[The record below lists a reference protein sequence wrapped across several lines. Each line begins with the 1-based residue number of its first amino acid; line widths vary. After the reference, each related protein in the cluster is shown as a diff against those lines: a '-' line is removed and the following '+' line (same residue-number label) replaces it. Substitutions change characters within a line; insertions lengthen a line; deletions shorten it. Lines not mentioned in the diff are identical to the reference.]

1 MSSSLTVLAMA
12 FALVVVALQKSDSSD
27 SQTSA
32 QYATQ
37 DGYERHK
44 QAAIRINDLAGR
56 IHSDA
61 DADVFVSEIAGL
73 FAKELPPVWADGG
86 SLHRIAHAE
95 YEAASHPERLISEQR
110 IVDVW
115 NEYVREIGAPDEAVV
130 SAAEIH
136 NLRDGGFTVAR
147 LMWARG
153 IQTIWTMPNVYA
165 LGADGKVADGCRA
178 VEVIRVIHDLDGLFQ
193 NLRSARDRVRRGVV
207 PSEEVKRHVEGLNSR
222 PQATTRLVAHADTN
236 PVRPAEQRYVQE
248 HGSRAYEQLLKHL
261 FDQLFPS
268 E

>member
-1 MSSSLTVLAMA
+1 MPSPLTVLAMA
-12 FALVVVALQKSDSSD
+12 FALVVASLQKGDSTD
-27 SQTSA
+27 SLTSVQHDA
-32 QYATQ
+32 HV
-37 DGYERHK
+37 GYERHK

-61 DADVFVSEIAGL
+61 DADLFVSEIAGL
-73 FAKELPPVWADGG
+73 FAKELPPVWVDSGI
-86 SLHRIAHAE
+86 LHRIAHVE

-147 LMWARG
+147 FMWARG
-153 IQTIWTMPNVYA
+153 NQTIWTMPNVYA
-165 LGADGKVADGCRA
+165 LGPDGKVADGCRA
-178 VEVIRVIHDLDGLFQ
+178 VEVIRVIHDLEGLFQ
-193 NLRSARDRVRRGVV
+193 NLRGARDRVRRGIV
-207 PSEEVKRHVEGLNSR
+207 PSEEAKRRGEALNSR
-222 PQATTRLVAHADTN
+222 PQVTARLVAFADAY

-248 HGSRAYEQLLKHL
+248 HGSRAYEQLLKRL
-261 FDQLFPS
+261 FDELFPS